1 MADTQV
7 CPLCGNINTSI
18 AFPVK
23 DHSITKEDF
32 ILQKCISC
40 NFLFTT
46 PTPDLASIGR
56 YYASED
62 YISHTDSKKG
72 IIEQL
77 YQLVRKRTLAGK
89 RKLINSF
96 IKKQNGN
103 ILDYGCGTGAFLN
116 EMKING
122 WNTYGIE
129 PDDGARAKAEQLMGC
144 SLGIPNDLSTLP
156 DAAYDVVTMWHVL
169 EHVHDVNGTIQ
180 ELKRVIKENGK
191 LVVAVPNHEAY
202 DAKFYGSFWA
212 AYDVPRHLH
221 HFTPY
226 TIKTLME
233 KHGLK
238 LIAKKGMWFDSFY
251 VSMLSEKYKSGKIN
265 YLKAFFIG
273 LISNLFAFSKVEKC
287 SSLIYVISK

>member
-1 MADTQV
+1 
-7 CPLCGNINTSI
+7 
-18 AFPVK
+18 
-23 DHSITKEDF
+23 
-32 ILQKCISC
+32 
-40 NFLFTT
+40 
-46 PTPDLASIGR
+46 
-56 YYASED
+56 
-62 YISHTDSKKG
+62 
-72 IIEQL
+72 
-77 YQLVRKRTLAGK
+77 
-89 RKLINSF
+89 
-96 IKKQNGN
+96 
-103 ILDYGCGTGAFLN
+103 
-116 EMKING
+116 
-122 WNTYGIE
+122 
-129 PDDGARAKAEQLMGC
+129 
-144 SLGIPNDLSTLP
+144 
-156 DAAYDVVTMWHVL
+156 MWHVL